1 MDDRLVYVFWT
12 EKRKRTPSNHPATD
26 ISPKKSEPSPEH
38 RSPCPHSNTPRT
50 THQSKKS
57 SSPNGSLSL
66 TNIFTDSDFLMCW
79 SFLALLLLLLLLPP
93 AEYFPCRL

>member
-1 MDDRLVYVFWT
+1 MDDRLVRFWT

-26 ISPKKSEPSPEH
+26 ISPEKSETSPEY
-38 RSPCPHSNTPRT
+38 RSPCPSNTPRT

-79 SFLALLLLLLLLPP
+79 SFLDLLLLLLLLLP
-93 AEYFPCRL
+93 AEYFP